1 MNRAAVIGIAV
12 AAVALVG
19 VGVGV
24 AVWVSLQQKP
34 GPESVASSYVS
45 ALAAGDAAAVGDL
58 LAAGDDEEQLLAA
71 FGGADSYLSAA
82 DPVDVAIDDDT
93 AHASA
98 RAQLDGAPVEL
109 TFTLTRTPTGWQV
122 TEDFV
127 VRVSVVTPL
136 GDSVGIGGELVAAGT
151 DIPLLPAVYT
161 VTAEPAAFLD
171 GSARV
176 AAAAEPVEVEL
187 DASVSGD
194 AVPAAQ
200 EQLDAYA
207 EECTADAT
215 AVPENCG
222 IRIPWAADLAEL
234 DTVAFAVDR
243 LPVVVIDDDG
253 AGFVASGGIVVATA
267 TGTTRD
273 GARGAFHYRTDDWT
287 LRGDVDFTG
296 DSMVLSVR

>member
-19 VGVGV
+19 VGAGV
-24 AVWVSLQQKP
+24 AVWASLQQKP

-71 FGGADSYLSAA
+71 FGGADSYLNAA

-98 RAQLDGAPVEL
+98 RAELDGAPVTL

-122 TEDFV
+122 TEEFAV
-127 VRVSVVTPL
+127 MVSVVTPL

-161 VTAEPAAFLD
+161 VTTEPAAFLD
-171 GSARV
+171 GDARV

-207 EECTADAT
+207 EECTADGT
-215 AVPENCG
+215 AVPANCG

-234 DTVAFAVDR
+234 DTVAFAADT
-243 LPVVVIDDDG
+243 LPVVTIDDDG
-253 AGFVASGGIVVATA
+253 ASFVASGGVVVATA

-273 GARGAFHYRTDDWT
+273 GAPGTFHYRTDDWT

-296 DSMVLSVR
+296 ESMVLSVR